1 MNVHLTISLCL
12 LASLPVLGQ
21 HTHSTHTAATQSA
34 THCRAPEIRK
44 VALPPPQLMEGI
56 GKSHLKITTK
66 SDSAQRF
73 FDQGL
78 SLLHDFWDFEAH
90 RAFEYA
96 AKLDTTAAMPHWG
109 LYMAIQSSDPKRQA
123 DKKKALELAKKWSKS
138 ASEQEQLYIKAIEA
152 EAAATEAKK
161 SREERNRAFTA
172 EMDNLIHRYP
182 DDVEAKL
189 ILWLGAIGGS
199 YSADGKP
206 EENTMYAQLMLEKLL
221 VSHPDHHAVHHY
233 WIHQMENCCP
243 QAALASAQK
252 LASLAPASGHIV
264 HMPGHIYYRLGDY
277 KRARQSFLAAMRV
290 DSAYMSRQ
298 GIHRLDTWNYDHNL
312 QYLIANDAEEGR
324 YREATAILSRLLDKS
339 GVQDTA
345 RAQDFKKW
353 AFNVSQKR
361 PVSLAV
367 RFGQFAQAADYQLR
381 NLADTAAQRAAMG
394 DKAYTEFRKTPLRR
408 TRVAYFLGMDAVEKG
423 KLDLARQYANELD
436 ADLWR
441 ATRQD
446 KTVSGYE
453 ETMLSL
459 YSVELQG
466 NLYSLQGDTTHAFR
480 LLREAV
486 KMEKEL
492 GYQEPPLYEY
502 PIRLS
507 LAKAYQRARQ
517 WQKARDTYQDL
528 LKERPNSGFALFGL
542 GQVWEVEG
550 NRAEATKAY
559 QRFLTTWHE
568 ADTDLPQVKKARDW
582 VRVNN
587 GPVTGNTGSH

>member
-1 MNVHLTISLCL
+1 MNSHLTIPLFL

-21 HTHSTHTAATQSA
+21 HDHSAHTATTSSA
-34 THCRAPEIRK
+34 THCRPPEIRK
-44 VALPPPQLMEGI
+44 VALPPPNLMEGI

-66 SDSAQRF
+66 SDSAQRY

-78 SLLHDFWDFEAH
+78 SLLHDFWDFEAF

-109 LYMAIQSSDPKRQA
+109 IYMTIRSGDQKRQA
-123 DKKKALELAKKWSKS
+123 DKKKALEQAKKWSKK
-138 ASEQEQLYIKAIEA
+138 ASEPEQLYIKAIEV
-152 EAAATEAKK
+152 EAAATDAKK
-161 SREERNRAFTA
+161 SREEGNRAFIA

-189 ILWLGAIGGS
+189 ILWLGGIGGS

-206 EENTMYAQLMLEKLL
+206 EENTMYAQTMLEKLL
-221 VSHPDHHAVHHY
+221 ISHPDHHAVHHY

-252 LASLAPASGHIV
+252 LASLAPASGHVV

-290 DSAYMSRQ
+290 DSAYMSGQ

-324 YREATAILSRLLDKS
+324 YQEATAILSRLLDKS

-353 AFNVSQKR
+353 ALNNGQQR

-381 NLADTAAQRAAMG
+381 NLADTAAQRAGMG
-394 DKAYTEFRKTPLRR
+394 DKAYAEYRKMPLRR
-408 TRVAYFLGMDAVEKG
+408 HRVAYFLGMDAIEKG
-423 KLDLARQYANELD
+423 KIDLARQYANELD

-441 ATRQD
+441 ATKQD
-446 KTVSGYE
+446 KTLSGYQ
-453 ETMLSL
+453 ETLLSL
-459 YSVELQG
+459 HSVELQG
-466 NLYSLQGDTTHAFR
+466 NVYSLQGDTTHAFG
-480 LLREAV
+480 LLKEAV
-486 KMEKEL
+486 KLEKEL

-502 PIRLS
+502 PTRLS

-517 WQKARDTYQDL
+517 WPQARDTYQAL

-542 GQVWEVEG
+542 AQVWELEG
-550 NRAEATKAY
+550 NRAEAAKAY
-559 QRFLTTWHE
+559 QTFLSTWNE
-568 ADTDLPQVKKARDW
+568 ADADLPQIKKARAW
-582 VRVNN
+582 MRLNK
-587 GPVTGNTGSH
+587 GPLTAEK